1 MRVSCRFC
9 IILCVNPAA
18 LPENKLIKMNNLFIC
33 LTPLQALIAQQL
45 IRQTAPT
52 PADLLMICYAEA
64 DNEKFRH
71 YYHETAALCRHAE
84 FIRVPQNLWLREI
97 ALFSLTK
104 NLQKQYDTIYAA
116 SIDNPNV
123 QFPLSHVQFNRLE
136 TFDDGTA
143 NLYPTSILY
152 RNQYYGTK
160 AKLIRKLQGICY
172 TTEDLRALSTAHHTL
187 YPTQKNIVS
196 PTIALNLWQNNEQH
210 SVSDNDKLDKNVQK
224 ILLGQ
229 PFFDN
234 EQENTQL
241 FNQIIELVKPDHYF
255 PHPRETYQLNTNY
268 INTSLI
274 FEDYLLKN
282 IRPDTEYHIYHIA
295 STAALNVSNFPNVKI
310 HALRP
315 KHDYFQQENFRY
327 LYDLMKNMQIEIHEL

>member
-1 MRVSCRFC
+1 
-9 IILCVNPAA
+9 
-18 LPENKLIKMNNLFIC
+18 MNNLFIC

-71 YYHETAALCRHAE
+71 YYRETAELCRHAE

-104 NLQKQYDTIYAA
+104 NLQKQYDTIYTA

-160 AKLIRKLQGICY
+160 AKLIRKLQGIRY
-172 TTEDLRALSTAHHTL
+172 TTEDLRALSTTHHTL

-196 PTIALNLWQNNEQH
+196 PTIALNLWQNNERQ
-210 SVSDNDKLDKNVQK
+210 SVSDNEKLDKNVQK

-229 PFFDN
+229 PIFDN

-315 KHDYFQQENFRY
+315 QNDYFHQENFRY